1 MTGRKDSEKLRRSNL
16 QQQFGE
22 AMTTDSAGLKP
33 ARVAVLARGFLRA
46 QAPGAGAI
54 AGTVTDPSGAVV
66 ATPEG
71 GFRLSL
77 PPPGNDSMA
86 VEQEGCKP
94 PTLRSIHDAVSAT
107 AIDNVRLETGRD
119 AVKIEVP
126 GSAQLAETGSSAG
139 GWVTDQSWIV
149 DLPLANRNFTQIEAE
164 QRFCGRE

>member
-1 MTGRKDSEKLRRSNL
+1 
-16 QQQFGE
+16 
-22 AMTTDSAGLKP
+22 MTTDSPRLKP
-33 ARVAVLARGFLRA
+33 ARVVVLATGFLRA

-77 PPPGNDSMA
+77 LPPGNDSMA
-86 VEQEGCKP
+86 VAEQGFRQ
-94 PTLRSIHDAVSAT
+94 PTLRSIQVAVAQPRLST
-107 AIDNVRLETGRD
+107 AIVSVRLETGRD
-119 AVKIEVP
+119 GVKIEVP
-126 GSAQLAETGSSAG
+126 GSARLAETRSSAR

-149 DLPLANRNFTQIEAE
+149 DLPLAKRNFTQVVAE